1 MKAHVPGSRTV
12 TTRNRAKWKSAVY
25 KIKQWVY
32 SWMKPGYVET
42 AEEYKISKFL
52 LLQFVCAAP
61 VLASADGNMFMILS
75 MMRFLQGYVF
85 VYEDLYLHYKRR
97 ELRHYDVAHA
107 SPHEVRQCLLQFNI
121 FPFPIPTHLCLY
133 S

>member
-12 TTRNRAKWKSAVY
+12 TTFNCSKWKSAVY

-32 SWMKPGYVET
+32 SWMKPGYVEN
-42 AEEYKISKFL
+42 ADEYNISKFL
-52 LLQFVCAAP
+52 LLQFVCSAP

-97 ELRHYDVAHA
+97 DIRHYDTAHA
-107 SPHEVRQCLLQFNI
+107 SAHEV
-121 FPFPIPTHLCLY
+121 
-133 S
+133 